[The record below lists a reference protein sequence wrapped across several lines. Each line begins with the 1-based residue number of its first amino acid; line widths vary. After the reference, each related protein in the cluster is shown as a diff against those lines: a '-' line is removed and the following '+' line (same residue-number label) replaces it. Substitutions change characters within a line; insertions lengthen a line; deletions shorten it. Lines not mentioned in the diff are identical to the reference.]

1 MRLRTI
7 KSITYAWISD
17 GNYLPHTLVESFCT
31 AFKKRIYALSGAFQ
45 RLFLIQSNPK
55 FSVTDYAELI
65 VKTAKRIQ
73 SARLAEPSA

>member
-1 MRLRTI
+1 M
-7 KSITYAWISD
+7 AWISD

-73 SARLAEPSA
+73 KRQARRAQPHDALCRK